1 MRENSKHKGRV
12 IAPFTYSPY
21 LPDIGGVL
29 HKHHQN
35 MAFQHPELKD
45 VFPAPPMAALRQ
57 TANLRHYLCRSRLYN
72 VNNDR
77 SRSTGWSKCHKSRCK
92 NCDYVMDPTSVVTA
106 PVTGHQ
112 HRITTAVN
120 CDTENNI
127 YGIFCNKPDCDE
139 VYVGKCSRR
148 FGVRLNEHRSA
159 VKRKQLSQEVANH
172 FNQPGHSVQ
181 NLRAVVLE
189 KVRNKDPFVLKAREH
204 IGPKKF

>member
-1 MRENSKHKGRV
+1 
-12 IAPFTYSPY
+12 
-21 LPDIGGVL
+21 
-29 HKHHQN
+29 
-35 MAFQHPELKD
+35 
-45 VFPAPPMAALRQ
+45 
-57 TANLRHYLCRSRLYN
+57 
-72 VNNDR
+72 
-77 SRSTGWSKCHKSRCK
+77 
-92 NCDYVMDPTSVVTA
+92 MDPTNVVTA
-106 PVTGHQ
+106 PATGHQ

-204 IGPKKF
+204 LYIGPRRFDAFNQGMNKEPWLILSLASVGLFFLKIFSYPKLDILNLLSNWYRNII